1 MAGFDLNPPIINWD
15 EVEDFNGDISDLNYD
30 FVWDY
35 DNEDGEDVNG
45 RSSGNDGGCN
55 GSDDDG
61 GGSGG
66 GDDDSGGGG
75 DQTTDG
81 AVDAGGI
88 EAFESKKKKNCG
100 RKKLSFNPDAI
111 KDVPLRQRRTLR
123 DLANALH
130 MLKTTLFR
138 RLKEGRFRRHTN
150 AIKFTLTEDNMKAR
164 VQFCI
169 QMLDSQSIPDKPTFK
184 SLYNIVYIDEKWFYR
199 TKPDENYYLSL
210 DEPNPRRNVKS
221 KNFIDKVMFLAA
233 KARPR
238 FDEYGE
244 CTFDGKIGI
253 FPFTYWEA
261 AKRSSRSRERGT
273 MELKAMTTVMRD
285 IIRNYLIE
293 KVLPA
298 IKHKWPN
305 EERGLPIFI
314 QQDNAK
320 THITVD
326 DPAFLSVA
334 QEDGWDIRLTCQP
347 PNSPDLNVLDL
358 GFFAALQ
365 SLFQKSS
372 PSNIEEIETN
382 VIKAYEEYPADR
394 SNHVFLTLQGCMREI
409 MLVKGG
415 QHYAIPHM
423 KKRSLERNGQ
433 LLIRLQCD
441 KQIYLDAVDFINT

>member
-1 MAGFDLNPPIINWD
+1 
-15 EVEDFNGDISDLNYD
+15 
-30 FVWDY
+30 
-35 DNEDGEDVNG
+35 
-45 RSSGNDGGCN
+45 
-55 GSDDDG
+55 
-61 GGSGG
+61 
-66 GDDDSGGGG
+66 
-75 DQTTDG
+75 
-81 AVDAGGI
+81 
-88 EAFESKKKKNCG
+88 
-100 RKKLSFNPDAI
+100 
-111 KDVPLRQRRTLR
+111 
-123 DLANALH
+123 
-130 MLKTTLFR
+130 
-138 RLKEGRFRRHTN
+138 
-150 AIKFTLTEDNMKAR
+150 
-164 VQFCI
+164 
-169 QMLDSQSIPDKPTFK
+169 
-184 SLYNIVYIDEKWFYR
+184 
-199 TKPDENYYLSL
+199 
-210 DEPNPRRNVKS
+210 
-221 KNFIDKVMFLAA
+221 
-233 KARPR
+233 
-238 FDEYGE
+238 
-244 CTFDGKIGI
+244 
-253 FPFTYWEA
+253 
-261 AKRSSRSRERGT
+261 
-273 MELKAMTTVMRD
+273 MELKAMTSVTRD

-320 THITVD
+320 THIAVD

-382 VIKAYEEYPADR
+382 VIKAYEEYPANR

-409 MLVKGG
+409 MLAKGG

-433 LLIRLQCD
+433 LPIRLQCD